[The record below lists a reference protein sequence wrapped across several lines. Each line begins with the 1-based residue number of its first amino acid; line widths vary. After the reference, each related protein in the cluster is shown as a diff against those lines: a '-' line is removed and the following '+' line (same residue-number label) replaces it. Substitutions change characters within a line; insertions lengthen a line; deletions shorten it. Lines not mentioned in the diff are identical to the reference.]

1 MLKNSLNDADKGQ
14 ACFLLPGEFLIS
26 EIKRRKSE
34 VYFFICTSKLI
45 KKIRLLNDKSY
56 GRKRVGK
63 KLEPDPKIKPDTW

>member
-1 MLKNSLNDADKGQ
+1 M
-14 ACFLLPGEFLIS
+14 IS

-63 KLEPDPKIKPDTW
+63 RLEPDPKIKPDTW